1 MYKQN
6 QSYYNTKRPYPFIG
20 VVVPFIIGA
29 WLGGLRNSR
38 ADIHQG
44 SLESRL

>member
-1 MYKQN
+1 MYSQRQLNYNISKP
-6 QSYYNTKRPYPFIG
+6 SYFIP

-38 ADIHQG
+38 AD
-44 SLESRL
+44 LESRL

>member
-1 MYKQN
+1 MYSQRLLTYNASKP
-6 QSYYNTKRPYPFIG
+6 SYFIP

-38 ADIHQG
+38 TDIHQC